1 MGMRSHVTD
10 KERDKIIRLRRKG
23 LTYNQI
29 SALTGRCVATVAE
42 ISQEVLAPR
51 ANWYKGVRKD
61 LYMWL
66 CRNWRWKP
74 PAEQRNNS
82 IVVRRKRR
90 KPTNFRTPYSYPR
103 LWDEERKSR

>member
-10 KERDKIIRLRRKG
+10 KEREKIIRLRMKG

-42 ISQEVLAPR
+42 VSQEVLAPR
-51 ANWYKGVRKD
+51 TNWYKGVRKD
-61 LYMWL
+61 LYLWL

-90 KPTNFRTPYSYPR
+90 KPTHFHTPYSYPR
-103 LWDEERKSR
+103 LWEQERRSQ